1 MAEPGFANKFNS
13 KYITQQSDPMVYNC
27 CLYVIINRA
36 FLYPV
41 NALIWQVSF
50 TLPLKPPCYMFSR
63 PKKTRILD
71 FINFSHSLVK
81 LITERDNAGENNH
94 AFRRVLGNHHLT
106 NSPVYTRVERSFIKI
121 LSLFKKKNLRGQK
134 EQKRKSHH
142 SFNFNFVQKNY
153 KFKYS

>member
-1 MAEPGFANKFNS
+1 
-13 KYITQQSDPMVYNC
+13 
-27 CLYVIINRA
+27 
-36 FLYPV
+36 
-41 NALIWQVSF
+41 
-50 TLPLKPPCYMFSR
+50 MFSR

-134 EQKRKSHH
+134 EQKRKSQHP
-142 SFNFNFVQKNY
+142 
-153 KFKYS
+153 